1 MRGMTSGCRVGAL
14 LIPILTF
21 GLLAPAYTEAQVD
34 DHLKCYKIKD
44 PVKLKGIVDLSS
56 EQFGLEE
63 GCKISKAKMFCVPA
77 TKEVVWAE
85 DKATG
90 AVIDPLPVFG
100 DPATGDR
107 VCYKIKCPDP
117 QPPDTEVSDQFG
129 NRTLTKFKAFMLCT
143 PAIKGSPLPTTT
155 TLPPTTTTLAQTTTT
170 STPVPT
176 TTTLVPTTTTL
187 VPTTTTQVPTTTAQ
201 PTTTTTTTTLFPPQC
216 PEDTDEACQAYNTNS
231 TCETCCY
238 NSGGPDCDDKCDE
251 AATYACSISGMNTDC
266 AIEINL
272 AGCGPVCCP

>member
-1 MRGMTSGCRVGAL
+1 MRGVTSGCRVAAL

-44 PVKLKGIVDLSS
+44 PVKLKGIVDLTS

-63 GCKISKAKMFCVPA
+63 GCKISKAKMFCVPTA
-77 TKEVVWAE
+77 KTVVEAE

-90 AVIDPLPVFG
+90 GPIDLLPISG
-100 DPATGDR
+100 PDPGDR

-143 PAIKGSPLPTTT
+143 PAVKGAP
-155 TLPPTTTTLAQTTTT
+155 
-170 STPVPT
+170 
-176 TTTLVPTTTTL
+176 
-187 VPTTTTQVPTTTAQ
+187 
-201 PTTTTTTTTLFPPQC
+201 PTTTTTTTSSTTTTTFPPVGPDAVGCMCGSIIPPNTIFETCREMQDCDGLLRDAVCDSLCADYGGTALAVCDMDSGQC
-216 PEDTDEACQAYNTNS
+216 PIPCDSDSPGQCQS
-231 TCETCCY
+231 SCPGFETCTEIY
-238 NSGGPDCDDKCDE
+238 G
-251 AATYACSISGMNTDC
+251 ACLCM
-266 AIEINL
+266 E
-272 AGCGPVCCP
+272 